1 MALKLLRCRAAVP
14 RSRGTR
20 TRVRGG
26 LLVLLPLFC
35 AALPG
40 MSQSMG
46 LTLDDA
52 YTLARRSSEAVHV
65 KELDVQKSRLA
76 LEEAGSRARP
86 HVDLQASASY
96 LVHPPQGYT
105 VAAGTLGAITPTIP
119 AGALGVGTPAI
130 PLGSFAIPPQDFNV
144 GAQLHNYFT
153 ATASLSQ
160 PIFTWGK
167 IRNAI
172 DLAALEVDAAG
183 TDLLA
188 QQRDID
194 RDVNRAYFSAL
205 LARDSETVLKRIRD
219 TAAEIAADRQKSLD
233 QGTINRETVLEAQAN
248 LASIEAKLS
257 EAGQSKATALESLGI
272 LTGTEPRAEDLAT
285 GFRTQF
291 PPLDEQSLREKART
305 SSTALAASRT
315 RISQAGKK
323 LAVEKG
329 GALLHPDISLGLQ
342 LDLLGQEDL
351 PFSAWNWNNSTWDW
365 DLVISIGMKMSVFD
379 GLASLQRVR
388 QAEKDL
394 EMAGMGLSLDEKR
407 VGLNVRTAVD
417 AAVKADSDVKEKQA
431 RTDYAEERLRN
442 ARASLE
448 NGMASRDEEHGA
460 DILAGSAELD
470 LLFARFSREEALA
483 DIAHLTGE
491 RI

>member
-1 MALKLLRCRAAVP
+1 
-14 RSRGTR
+14 
-20 TRVRGG
+20 
-26 LLVLLPLFC
+26 
-35 AALPG
+35 
-40 MSQSMG
+40 
-46 LTLDDA
+46 
-52 YTLARRSSEAVHV
+52 
-65 KELDVQKSRLA
+65 
-76 LEEAGSRARP
+76 
-86 HVDLQASASY
+86 
-96 LVHPPQGYT
+96 HPPQGYT
-105 VAAGTLGAITPTIP
+105 VGAGTLGTLSSEIP
-119 AGALGVGTPAI
+119 ANSPLHNPVPI

-172 DLAALEVDAAG
+172 DLASLDVVSAG
-183 TDLLA
+183 TDLIA

-194 RDVNRAYFSAL
+194 REVHRAYFGVL

-219 TAAEIAADRQKSLD
+219 TAAEIAADRQNAFD

-257 EAGQSKATALESLGI
+257 EAEQSEATALESLGL
-272 LTGTEPRAEDLAT
+272 LTGTEPKVEDLVT

-291 PPLDEQSLREKART
+291 PVLDEPSLRAKARA

-315 RISQAGKK
+315 RMSQAGKK

-329 GALLHPDISLGLQ
+329 GELLRPDFSLGLQ
-342 LDLLGQEDL
+342 LGFLGQEDL
-351 PFSAWNWNNSTWDW
+351 PFSAWSWNNTTWDW
-365 DLVISIGMKMSVFD
+365 DLVISLGVKMSVFD

-394 EMAGMGLSLDEKR
+394 EMAGTGLSLDEKR
-407 VGLNVRTAVD
+407 VGLDVRKAVD
-417 AAVKADSDVKEKQA
+417 AAVKADSDVREKQA
-431 RTDYAEERLRN
+431 RADYTEERLRN
-442 ARASLE
+442 ARSALE
-448 NGMASRDEEHGA
+448 SGTASRDEEHAA
-460 DILAGSAELD
+460 DIQAGSAELD

-483 DIAHLTGE
+483 DIAHLIGE